1 MEDVGI
7 FHGHLVDFPVTWHI
21 LWPFGTF
28 FPVLVCC
35 SKKNLATLIVGG
47 FSRQK
52 CKMATLTFCRV
63 LICIRSYVAIECTQA
78 SALYVHNHNH
88 RMHICTQASV

>member
-28 FPVLVCC
+28 FPVLVH
-35 SKKNLATLIVGG
+35 
-47 FSRQK
+47 FSP
-52 CKMATLTFCRV
+52 FW
-63 LICIRSYVAIECTQA
+63 YVVARKIWQP
-78 SALYVHNHNH
+78 
-88 RMHICTQASV
+88 